1 MPQRFLAHARGNAVA
16 YVALF
21 LSLGGSSYA
30 AVQLSPGSVRTRTL
44 ANGAVTKAKL
54 AGNSVGSTQV
64 VDGSLV
70 SKDFK
75 PGALLQGLKGDVGEA
90 GHVGSSGATG
100 LSGLAGLKGAQGD
113 AGPVGAAGPAGHDG
127 SASIGEKARLAGPVT
142 APHGASTNT
151 PLTATSWT
159 QSSGEL
165 DLITGSATIQ
175 VPSTCTGSFGNSLMI
190 SVDGKAQTF
199 AVAPTAPASSTI
211 TVPLVVGT
219 LTEPNNDTQHTVT
232 AAFANSCTK
241 SGEDYTVSDVKLDVV
256 KFR

>member
-1 MPQRFLAHARGNAVA
+1 MPHRFLAHLRGNAVA
-16 YVALF
+16 YTALF

-44 ANGAVTKAKL
+44 ANGAVTRAKL
-54 AGNSVGSTQV
+54 ASNSVGSTQV
-64 VDGSLV
+64 VNGSLN

-75 PGALLQGLKGDVGEA
+75 PGQLLQGIKGDIGASGQA
-90 GHVGSSGATG
+90 GSAGAA
-100 LSGLAGLKGAQGD
+100 GLAGLKGTQGD
-113 AGPVGAAGPAGHDG
+113 PGPVGAAGPAGQDG
-127 SASIGEKARLAGPVT
+127 SASIGAKARLAGSVT

-151 PLTATSWT
+151 PLSAASWT

-165 DLITGSATIQ
+165 DLITGSATIH
-175 VPSTCTGSFGNSLMI
+175 VPASCTGSFGNSLVI
-190 SVDGKAQTF
+190 SVDGTAQTF
-199 AVAPTAPASSTI
+199 AVAPTGPASSTL

-219 LTEPNNDTQHTVT
+219 LTEPANDTQHSVT

-241 SGEDYTVSDVKLDVV
+241 SGEDYTVNDVKLDVV

>member
-1 MPQRFLAHARGNAVA
+1 MPHRFLAHLRGNAVA
-16 YVALF
+16 YIALF

-44 ANGAVTKAKL
+44 ANGAVTRAKL
-54 AGNSVGSTQV
+54 ASNSVGSTQV
-64 VDGSLV
+64 ANGTLM

-75 PGALLQGLKGDVGEA
+75 PGQLLQGLKGDVGQSGQA
-90 GHVGSSGATG
+90 GSAGSAGTA
-100 LSGLAGLKGAQGD
+100 GLAGLKGAQGD
-113 AGPVGAAGPAGHDG
+113 PGPVGAAGPAGQDG
-127 SASIGEKARLAGPVT
+127 SASIGAKARLAGSVT

-151 PLTATSWT
+151 PLSAASWT

-165 DLITGSATIQ
+165 DLITGSATIH
-175 VPSTCTGSFGNSLMI
+175 VPASCTGSFGNSLVI
-190 SVDGKAQTF
+190 SVDGTAQTF
-199 AVAPTAPASSTI
+199 AVAPTAPASSTV

-219 LTEPNNDTQHTVT
+219 LTEPANDTQHTAT